1 MSRASAVAERASPYS
16 EMTSDLSQSHF
27 ALFGLD
33 ERFDVDEPA
42 LEEAYILL
50 QKRFH
55 PDRYASLPD
64 HERRAATQWSMRI
77 NEGYQTL
84 KDQLSRAIY
93 MLSIRDVQLEENP
106 FLPPDF
112 LMTQMTLREALE
124 EIEQSAELA
133 ELDRFKNKL
142 RKSVAEQCNSLRL
155 HFEKDSTAGIKSAI
169 YALQFLKKLE
179 RDMLRLEDRL
189 LDD

>member
-1 MSRASAVAERASPYS
+1 
-16 EMTSDLSQSHF
+16 MTFDLSQSFF

-33 ERFDVDEPA
+33 ERFDVDERA
-42 LEEAYILL
+42 LEEAYVLL
-50 QKRFH
+50 QKQFH

-84 KDQLSRAIY
+84 KDQLYRAIY
-93 MLSIRDVQLEENP
+93 LLSIRGVELEENP
-106 FLPPDF
+106 SLPSDF
-112 LMTQMTLREALE
+112 LMTQMMFREALE
-124 EIEQSAELA
+124 EIEQSRALS
-133 ELDRFKNKL
+133 ELDRFKDKL
-142 RKSVAEQCNSLRL
+142 KQSVAEQCDSLSL
-155 HFEKDSTAGIKSAI
+155 HFDKDSAAGFKSAI

>member
-1 MSRASAVAERASPYS
+1 
-16 EMTSDLSQSHF
+16 MTFDLSQSFF
-27 ALFGLD
+27 ALFGL
-33 ERFDVDEPA
+33 EEGFDVDEKA
-42 LEEAYILL
+42 LEEAYVSL
-50 QKRFH
+50 QKQFH

-84 KDQLSRAIY
+84 KNQLSRAIY
-93 MLSIRDVQLEENP
+93 LLSIRGVGLEENP
-106 FLPPDF
+106 SLPSDF
-112 LMTQMTLREALE
+112 LMTQMMLREALE
-124 EIEQSAELA
+124 EIEQSRALT
-133 ELDRFKNKL
+133 ELDRFKDKL
-142 RKSVAEQCNSLRL
+142 KQSVADQCDSLSS
-155 HFEKDSTAGIKSAI
+155 HFDKDSAAGVKSAI

>member
-1 MSRASAVAERASPYS
+1 
-16 EMTSDLSQSHF
+16 MTFDLSQSFF

-33 ERFDVDEPA
+33 ERFDVDEKA
-42 LEEAYILL
+42 LEEAFVLL
-50 QKRFH
+50 QKQFH

-93 MLSIRDVQLEENP
+93 LLSIRGVELEENP
-106 FLPPDF
+106 SLPSDF
-112 LMTQMTLREALE
+112 LMTQMMLREALE
-124 EIEQSAELA
+124 EIEQSRAFT
-133 ELDRFKNKL
+133 ELDRFKDKL
-142 RKSVAEQCNSLRL
+142 KQSVTEQCDSLSL
-155 HFEKDSTAGIKSAI
+155 HFDKDSAAGVKSAI

-189 LDD
+189 LDN

>member
-1 MSRASAVAERASPYS
+1 
-16 EMTSDLSQSHF
+16 MTFDLSQSFF
-27 ALFGLD
+27 ALFGL
-33 ERFDVDEPA
+33 EEGFDVDEKA
-42 LEEAYILL
+42 LEEAYVSL
-50 QKRFH
+50 QKQFH

-84 KDQLSRAIY
+84 KDPLSRAIY
-93 MLSIRDVQLEENP
+93 LLSIRGVGLEENP
-106 FLPPDF
+106 SLPSDF
-112 LMTQMTLREALE
+112 LMTQMMLREALE
-124 EIEQSAELA
+124 EIEQSRALT
-133 ELDRFKNKL
+133 ELDRFKDKL
-142 RKSVAEQCNSLRL
+142 KQSVADQCDSLSS
-155 HFEKDSTAGIKSAI
+155 HFDKDSAAGVKSAI

>member
-1 MSRASAVAERASPYS
+1 MERASPYS
-16 EMTSDLSQSHF
+16 EMTFDLSQSFF

-33 ERFDVDEPA
+33 ERFDVDDRA
-42 LEEAYILL
+42 LEEAYVLL
-50 QKRFH
+50 QKQFH

-84 KDQLSRAIY
+84 KDQVSRAIY

-106 FLPPDF
+106 SLPSDF
-112 LMTQMTLREALE
+112 LMTQMMLREALE
-124 EIEQSAELA
+124 DIEQSRELA
-133 ELDRFKNKL
+133 ELDQFKDKL
-142 RKSVAEQCNSLRL
+142 KKSVTEQCDSLGL
-155 HFEKDSTAGIKSAI
+155 HFEKDSAAGVKSAI

-179 RDMLRLEDRL
+179 QDMLRLEDRL

>member
-1 MSRASAVAERASPYS
+1 MERASPYS
-16 EMTSDLSQSHF
+16 EMTFDLSQSFF

-33 ERFDVDEPA
+33 ERFDVDDRA
-42 LEEAYILL
+42 LEEAYVLL
-50 QKRFH
+50 QKQFH

-84 KDQLSRAIY
+84 KDQVSRAIY

-106 FLPPDF
+106 SLSSD
-112 LMTQMTLREALE
+112 LVMTQMILREALE
-124 EIEQSAELA
+124 GIEQSRDLA
-133 ELDRFKNKL
+133 ELDQFKDKL
-142 RKSVAEQCNSLRL
+142 KKSVTEQCDSLGL
-155 HFEKDSTAGIKSAI
+155 HFEKDSAAGVKRAI

-179 RDMLRLEDRL
+179 QDMLRLEDRF